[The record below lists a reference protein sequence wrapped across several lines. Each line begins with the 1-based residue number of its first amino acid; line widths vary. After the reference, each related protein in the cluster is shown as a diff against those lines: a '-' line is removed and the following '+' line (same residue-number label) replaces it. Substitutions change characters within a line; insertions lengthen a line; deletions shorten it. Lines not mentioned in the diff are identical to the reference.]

1 MEVGVSKPMSSRALS
16 SDLFIFKSLNFIFD
30 FLNEIIRSIASLPQ
44 VVVLL
49 GLFFLIYQPELI
61 ADINRDYIMMVFQ
74 YIHDE
79 FYQIISL
86 FLSFVLV
93 SLFLRYLLGY
103 KKFVLG
109 NVLIN
114 AINDKAN
121 DRVEK

>member
-1 MEVGVSKPMSSRALS
+1 MKLELKTVLIDVALGMT
-16 SDLFIFKSLNFIFD
+16 SLIFD